1 MITVRVERG
10 ALVAGTP
17 VRAEVEASTR
27 VPTVANHTGTHLL
40 HRALRN
46 RLGDHVHQRGSA
58 VRPDKLRFDF
68 SHDAP
73 LTSDELVDVE
83 NEINRVI
90 GEDRAV
96 RVFETT
102 QDEARHLGATMLFGE
117 KYGDIV
123 RVVEIADYSRELCGG
138 THAASTGVVGSF
150 RVLSESSV
158 GQGVRR
164 IEAVTGPVASEL
176 LRRHDRAAESAA
188 RAARTTVEQLPPVV
202 EELASRVRELER
214 AARRGGAANGGV
226 DLQALS
232 AGAVESGSLRVLA
245 VEAPKGTQG
254 DALLELADRLKG
266 ALGPSAVVLG
276 ASDDS
281 GAVQLVAS
289 LTPEAVDRGLSA
301 AVAIRAAAEIVG
313 GGGGG
318 RPSMARAG
326 GKDAARLGEAL
337 DAARDVLLSS
347 Q

>member
-1 MITVRVERG
+1 MHRYDGDQVITVRVERG
-10 ALVAGTP
+10 ALLAGTP
-17 VRAEVEASTR
+17 VRAEVESSTR

-46 RLGDHVHQRGSA
+46 RLGEHVHQRGSA

-83 NEINRVI
+83 DEINRVI

-102 QDEARHLGATMLFGE
+102 QDEARRLGATMLFGE

-123 RVVEIADYSRELCGG
+123 RVVEIDDYSRELCGG
-138 THAASTGVVGSF
+138 THTASTGVVGSF

-188 RAARTTVEQLPPVV
+188 RAARTTVEQLPAVV

-214 AARRGGAANGGV
+214 AARRGGGGQRR
-226 DLQALS
+226 DRP
-232 AGAVESGSLRVLA
+232 AGAQRRAPSSRARCACSPPRRRRARRATRCSSWPTGSRV
-245 VEAPKGTQG
+245 
-254 DALLELADRLKG
+254 R
-266 ALGPSAVVLG
+266 S
-276 ASDDS
+276 
-281 GAVQLVAS
+281 
-289 LTPEAVDRGLSA
+289 
-301 AVAIRAAAEIVG
+301 
-313 GGGGG
+313 
-318 RPSMARAG
+318 ARAPSCSDRPTTPG
-326 GKDAARLGEAL
+326 RC
-337 DAARDVLLSS
+337 SS
-347 Q
+347 SRASRPRRSTWA